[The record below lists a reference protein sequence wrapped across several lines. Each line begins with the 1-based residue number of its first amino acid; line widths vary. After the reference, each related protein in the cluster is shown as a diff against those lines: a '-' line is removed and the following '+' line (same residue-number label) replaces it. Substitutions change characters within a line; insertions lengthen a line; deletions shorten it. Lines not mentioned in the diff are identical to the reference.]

1 MWGVTLDSCNKI
13 YIERSVYG
21 VLGSFMEEW
30 LKLAEIL
37 NKQLGLT
44 PYESRAYVSLMI
56 QGPMSP
62 SELAQKTSIP
72 RPRAYDVLRSLM
84 EKGLLMEQSG
94 RPSIYATVE
103 PAQGLKNLIIGV
115 EMETLRRLEEKR
127 KTAQTLTKLL
137 SEMYEKSKSLK
148 LERSK
153 VWFTRRDTAFIAMYA
168 EAIRS
173 FKKEFL
179 VATTALRPPE
189 KEILEAVKYAL
200 KTKGKSIRVVR
211 QITKLWTLEE
221 LERYKEYIKAGS
233 QVRYLSI
240 KEIPLRFM
248 IFDERDVIIVFPSES
263 KSTMPQT
270 LEASWL
276 RIPPLAKIL
285 RERFEELWRKGKP
298 ILPILKKIKKKNKER
313 KSVN

>member
-1 MWGVTLDSCNKI
+1 
-13 YIERSVYG
+13 
-21 VLGSFMEEW
+21 MEEW
-30 LKLAEIL
+30 LRLAEIL

-94 RPSIYATVE
+94 RPSIYAAVE
-103 PAQGLKNLIIGV
+103 PAQGLKNLLIAT
-115 EMETLRRLEEKR
+115 EMETLRQLEQKR

-137 SEMYEKSKSLK
+137 SEMYEKSKNLK

-153 VWFTRRDTAFIAMYA
+153 VWFTRRDTAFIAMYT

-179 VATTALRPPE
+179 VATTALHPPE

-200 KTKGKSIRVVR
+200 KTNGKSIRVVR
-211 QITKLWTLEE
+211 QITKLWTVEE
-221 LERYKEYIKAGS
+221 LESYKEYIKAGS
-233 QVRYLSI
+233 QVRYLNI

-248 IFDERDVIIVFPSES
+248 VFDERDVIIAFPSES
-263 KSTMPQT
+263 KSTVPQT
-270 LEASWL
+270 LEALWL
-276 RIPPLAKIL
+276 RIPPLAEIL

-298 ILPILKKIKKKNKER
+298 ILPILKKIKKEKQKKKKR
-313 KSVN
+313 

>member
-1 MWGVTLDSCNKI
+1 
-13 YIERSVYG
+13 
-21 VLGSFMEEW
+21 MEEW
-30 LKLAEIL
+30 LRLAEIL

-94 RPSIYATVE
+94 RPSIYAAVE
-103 PAQGLKNLIIGV
+103 PAQGLKNLLIAV
-115 EMETLRRLEEKR
+115 EMETLGQLEEKR

-137 SEMYEKSKSLK
+137 SQMYEKSKNRK

-153 VWFTRRDTAFIAMYA
+153 VWFTRRDTAFISMYA

-200 KTKGKSIRVVR
+200 KTNGKAIRVVR
-211 QITKLWTLEE
+211 QVTKLWALEE
-221 LERYKEYIKAGS
+221 LEGYKEYIKAGS
-233 QVRYLSI
+233 QVRYLNI

-248 IFDERDVIIVFPSES
+248 VFDERDVIIVFPSES
-263 KSTMPQT
+263 KLRMPQT
-270 LEASWL
+270 LEALWL

-285 RERFEELWRKGKP
+285 REQFEELWRKSKP
-298 ILPILKKIKKKNKER
+298 ILPILKEIEKKKR
-313 KSVN
+313 K

>member
-1 MWGVTLDSCNKI
+1 
-13 YIERSVYG
+13 
-21 VLGSFMEEW
+21 MEEW
-30 LKLAEIL
+30 LRLVEIL

-94 RPSIYATVE
+94 RPSIYAAVE
-103 PAQGLKNLIIGV
+103 PVQGLKNLLIAT
-115 EMETLRRLEEKR
+115 EMETLRQLEEKR

-137 SEMYEKSKSLK
+137 SHLYEKSKNLK

-153 VWFTRRDTAFIAMYA
+153 VWFTRRDTGFVAIYS
-168 EAIRS
+168 EAIRNCE
-173 FKKEFL
+173 KEFL
-179 VATTALRPPE
+179 VATNAVRPPE
-189 KEILEAVKYAL
+189 KEILDAVRYTL

-211 QITKLWTLEE
+211 QITELWTLEE
-221 LERYKEYIKAGS
+221 LERYKEYIRAGS
-233 QVRYLSI
+233 QVRYLNS

-248 IFDERDVIIVFPSES
+248 VFDERDVILVFPSES
-263 KSTMPQT
+263 ELTMPQA
-270 LEASWL
+270 LEALWF

-285 RERFEELWRKGKP
+285 REHFEELWKKGKP
-298 ILPILKKIKKKNKER
+298 ILPILREIKKKKQKGKKR
-313 KSVN
+313 